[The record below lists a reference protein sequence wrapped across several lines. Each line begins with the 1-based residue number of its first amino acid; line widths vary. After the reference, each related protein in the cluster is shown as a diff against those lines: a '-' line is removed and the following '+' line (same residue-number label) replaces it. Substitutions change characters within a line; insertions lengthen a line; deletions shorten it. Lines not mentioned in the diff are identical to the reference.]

1 MKKLFARL
9 TTLAMT
15 AGLLVFP
22 VLASGVQR
30 ISERLSLS
38 TDSKHDFGRNL
49 NQGNNNACRP
59 VYRPKKPCNTSLTV
73 TVTTT
78 TTLSVAGV

>member
-15 AGLLVFP
+15 AGLLVLP
-22 VLASGVQR
+22 AVASGVQR
-30 ISERLSLS
+30 ISERLCLS
-38 TDSKHDFGRNL
+38 TDSKHDLGRNP

-59 VYRPKKPCNTSLTV
+59 VYRPKKTCNTSLTV
-73 TVTTT
+73 TAT
-78 TTLSVAGV
+78 TTLTPTLAD